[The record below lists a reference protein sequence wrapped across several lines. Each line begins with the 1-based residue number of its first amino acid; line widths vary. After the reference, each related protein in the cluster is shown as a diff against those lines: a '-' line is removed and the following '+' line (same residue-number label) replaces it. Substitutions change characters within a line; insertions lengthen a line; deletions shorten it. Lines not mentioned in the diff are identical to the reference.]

1 MTTICPHCTTTFR
14 IDPAKVPEGGI
25 SVRCSVCEGVFHVSV
40 GETPRAEREA
50 EAAPSSPAAPEK
62 PASPP
67 APAAVF
73 GAPDPDAKARR
84 LARAL
89 ISDIATYHPE
99 RRDRSLQAG
108 KLRTEFQE
116 EIKKS
121 WEEYISQVGSDTAR
135 NAPHFRDALNDI
147 LAQGQ
152 RVF

>member
-1 MTTICPHCTTTFR
+1 MTTTCPHCSTTFR
-14 IDPAKVPEGGI
+14 IDPAKVPEDGV
-25 SVRCSVCEGVFHVSV
+25 SVRCSVCEGVFHVST
-40 GETPRAEREA
+40 GGTRQPEREA
-50 EAAPSSPAAPEK
+50 ETSPPSPAAPET
-62 PASPP
+62 PASPS
-67 APAAVF
+67 APSAAF

-99 RRDRSLQAG
+99 RRERSLQAG

-121 WEEYISQVGSDTAR
+121 WEEYMSQVGADTAR